1 MIDAPS
7 GVEGPISID
16 ELQAAAIETAL
27 TAREPEHAVRLVG
40 ITAHYADD
48 TDRITPLE
56 VLLLSQ
62 LAVVGNSAQPSLA
75 PVQLSIAGPQ
85 SIDPTPE
92 TLLQRGLAVMYAEFG
107 VEVEPLCARL
117 DVDPR
122 AVYRQADRGRSSVE
136 RE

>member
-1 MIDAPS
+1 MIDSLSDA
-7 GVEGPISID
+7 ERPISID
-16 ELQAAAIETAL
+16 ELQAAAIDTAL

-40 ITAHYADD
+40 ITARYADD

-85 SIDPTPE
+85 SIDPAPE
-92 TLLQRGLAVMYAEFG
+92 SLLQRGLAVMYADFG
-107 VEVEPLCARL
+107 VEIEPLCATL
-117 DVDPR
+117 GVAPQTI
-122 AVYRQADRGRSSVE
+122 YSQ
-136 RE
+136 